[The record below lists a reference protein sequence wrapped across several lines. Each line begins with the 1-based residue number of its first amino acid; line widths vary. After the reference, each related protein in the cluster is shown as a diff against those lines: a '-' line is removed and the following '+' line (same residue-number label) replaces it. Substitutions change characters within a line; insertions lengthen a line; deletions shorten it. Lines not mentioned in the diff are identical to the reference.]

1 MDIQILASRSPE
13 DLKEEMRRI
22 GVSSYGIK
30 EMLPKSIPLVI
41 KLGNIDFRAANILKQ
56 EMLSLDGEAAIPR
69 GALDGS
75 QKETPVILIGNQ
87 KIFSQLLRKLIPQ
100 PFGLKKIGAEVDLAL
115 KKYSG
120 QEFVIRGRHLNL
132 KLGKKTCLMGILN
145 LTPDSFYDGGKY
157 NVLDS
162 AIQRAE
168 EMVAE
173 GADIIDVG
181 GESSRPG
188 AHPVSIKE
196 ELQRVIPV
204 VKGLRKRIKKP
215 ISVDTYK
222 SEVARLALDSGA
234 NIVNDITA
242 LRGDKKMAKVLSRK
256 DAPVI
261 LMHMQGRPQTMQK
274 KPVYRSVV
282 SEIIGFLRNRI
293 KRALEDGIS
302 FTKILIDPGIGFGK
316 TVEHN
321 LEIFRRLREF
331 KVLGRPILISPS
343 RKSVIGEILNLPLEE
358 RLEGTAALV
367 ACSILN
373 GVQIIRVHD
382 VKEMAQVARMA
393 EAIK

>member
-1 MDIQILASRSPE
+1 MNIQVLTSRSPE
-13 DLKEEMRRI
+13 DVKEEMIKI
-22 GVSSYGIK
+22 GVSPYGIK
-30 EMLPKSIPLVI
+30 EMLPKSIPLLI
-41 KLGNIDFRAANILKQ
+41 KLGSIDFRAANILKQ
-56 EMLSLDGEAAIPR
+56 EMLSLGGEAAIPR

-75 QKETPVILIGNQ
+75 QKETPVMLIGNQ
-87 KIFSQLLRKLIPQ
+87 KIFSQLLAKLLLQ
-100 PFGLKKIGAEVDLAL
+100 PFGLKKIGSEIDLAL
-115 KKYSG
+115 KKYSDR
-120 QEFVIRGRHLNL
+120 EFVIRGRHLNL

-181 GESSRPG
+181 GESTRPG
-188 AHPVSIKE
+188 ARPVSIKE

-215 ISVDTYK
+215 ISVDTCK
-222 SEVARLALDSGA
+222 SKVARLALDSGA

-242 LRGDKKMAKVLSRK
+242 LRGDKEMAKVLSRK
-256 DAPVI
+256 GAPVI

-274 KPVYRSVV
+274 KPVYRSVI

-293 KRALEDGIS
+293 KKALEDGIS
-302 FTKILIDPGIGFGK
+302 FNKIIIDPGIGFGK

-321 LEIFRRLREF
+321 LEIFSRLREF
-331 KVLGRPILISPS
+331 KILGRPILVGPS
-343 RKSVIGEILNLPLEE
+343 RKSVIEKILNLPLEE

-382 VKEMAQVARMA
+382 VKEMVRAARMA

>member
-1 MDIQILASRSPE
+1 MDIQILASRNPE

-22 GVSSYGIK
+22 GVSPYGIK
-30 EMLPKSIPLVI
+30 AMLPKSIPLLV
-41 KLGNIDFRAANILKQ
+41 KLGSIDFRAANILKQ

-75 QKETPVILIGNQ
+75 QRETQVILIGNQ
-87 KIFSQLLRKLIPQ
+87 KTFSQLLGKLLPQ
-100 PFGLKKIGAEVDLAL
+100 PFGLKKIGSEVDLAL
-115 KKYSG
+115 KKYSN

-132 KLGKKTCLMGILN
+132 KFGRKTCLMGILN

-157 NVLDS
+157 NTLDS

-173 GADIIDVG
+173 GAGIIDVG

-188 AHPVSIKE
+188 ARPVSIKD
-196 ELQRVIPV
+196 ELGRVIPV
-204 VKGLRKRIKKP
+204 IKGLRKKIKKP
-215 ISVDTYK
+215 ISIDTYK
-222 SEVARLALDSGA
+222 SEVARIALDSGA

-242 LRGDKKMAKVLSRK
+242 LRGDKEMAKVLGQRG
-256 DAPVI
+256 APVI

-282 SEIIGFLRNRI
+282 SEIITFLGDRI
-293 KRALEDGIS
+293 KKALEAGIN
-302 FTKILIDPGIGFGK
+302 FNKIIIDPGIGFGK

-331 KVLGRPILISPS
+331 KVLGRPILVGPS
-343 RKSVIGEILNLPLEE
+343 RKSVVGKILNLPLEE

-373 GVQIIRVHD
+373 GAQIIRVHD
-382 VKEMAQVARMA
+382 VKKMTQVARMA

>member
-22 GVSSYGIK
+22 GVSSYGIQ
-30 EMLPKSIPLVI
+30 EMLPKSIPLLI
-41 KLGNIDFRAANILKQ
+41 KLGSIDFRAANILKQ
-56 EMLSLDGEAAIPR
+56 EMLSLGGEAAIPR

-75 QKETPVILIGNQ
+75 QKETPVMLIGNQ
-87 KIFSQLLRKLIPQ
+87 KIFSHLLAKLLLQ

-115 KKYSG
+115 KKYSDR
-120 QEFVIRGRHLNL
+120 EFTIGGNHLNL
-132 KLGKKTCLMGILN
+132 KLGKKICLMGILN
-145 LTPDSFYDGGKY
+145 LTPNSFYDGGKF
-157 NVLDS
+157 NSLDR
-162 AIQRAE
+162 AIRRAE

-173 GADIIDVG
+173 GAGIIDVG
-181 GESSRPG
+181 GESTRPG
-188 AHPVSIKE
+188 VRPVPIKE

-204 VKGLRKRIKKP
+204 IKGLRKRIKKP
-215 ISVDTYK
+215 ISIDTYK

-234 NIVNDITA
+234 TIVNDITA
-242 LRGDKKMAKVLSRK
+242 LRGDKEMAKVLGQRGS
-256 DAPVI
+256 PVI

-274 KPVYRSVV
+274 KPVYRLVV
-282 SEIIGFLRNRI
+282 SEIITFLGNRI
-293 KRALEDGIS
+293 KKAVEAGIN
-302 FTKILIDPGIGFGK
+302 FNKIIIDPGIGFGK

-331 KVLGRPILISPS
+331 KVLGRPILVGPS
-343 RKSVIGEILNLPLEE
+343 RKSVIGKILNLPLEE

-373 GVQIIRVHD
+373 GAQIIRVHD
-382 VKEMAQVARMA
+382 VKEMVQVARMA